1 VGDLDL
7 AKSANVW
14 IGVMLFY
21 SFLAQHYSL
30 AADCIFSQHSEKSGV
45 SQAEEEVL
53 ATLSG

>member
-30 AADCIFSQHSEKSGV
+30 AADCIFSQHSDKSGV